1 MAMNTKKNKRLRNI
15 PIETKELPGNHGDND
30 MKTECLHDITNYYE
44 NKKHAKEK
52 DINKGS

>member
-1 MAMNTKKNKRLRNI
+1 MNTKKNKRLRNI